1 MTAQQ
6 MTTDKLVLR
15 DLGDGLIVRSG
26 RPEDTE
32 ELAALNAQIFC
43 DHNTKEPNEKLAWW
57 TRDLATR
64 HPTVQ
69 VSDFTVVEDTRNS
82 KIVSS
87 FVWISQR
94 WSYSGIEFGVG
105 RPEMVGTLPDY
116 RNRGVIRAQFQVAH
130 EWSAQRGEMLQGI
143 TGIPFFYRQ
152 FGYEMT
158 MNLGGGREG
167 YKPQVPKLKE
177 GEAEPYNIRP
187 AGEADM
193 ALIADLYARRG
204 KRHLVDCVRDDTM
217 WQYELAGKSEKNV
230 NRAEYRIVETPQGE
244 AVGVVA
250 HSPNQWGQTMAAVLY
265 ELKPGVSWVAVSPS
279 VIRYLWA
286 TGEAYAARDKKNE
299 MSAFLFDLGEQHPV
313 YDAMR
318 DHMPKVNK
326 PYAWYIRVPDVVRV
340 PAPHRAGAGA
350 APGRI
355 ICGRA
360 HGRTQAQLLPQR
372 RAIELR
378 AGSHQH
384 RGAVEAD
391 ARPGR
396 RRRIPRLY
404 VPATA
409 VRPSLHGGVALRLRG
424 LLGRQQRQPRLARRA
439 VPQAEL
445 RRLADI
451 VNGVDPCGVGQADS
465 LPYRLSYTTR
475 VGGCISSQWHAIRLP
490 TLAKVCNL
498 RKGWS
503 GRAL

>member
-32 ELAALNAQIFC
+32 ELANLNAQIFC
-43 DHNTKEPNEKLAWW
+43 DHTTKEPNEKLAWW

-64 HPTVQ
+64 HPTVR
-69 VSDFTVVEDTRNS
+69 VSDFTVVEDTRNN
-82 KIVSS
+82 KIASS

-94 WSYSGIEFGVG
+94 WSYAGIEFGAG

-116 RNRGVIRAQFQVAH
+116 RNHGVVRAQFQVAH

-193 ALIADLYARRG
+193 ALVADLYARRG

-299 MSAFLFDLGEQHPV
+299 MGAFLFDLGQEHPV

-318 DHMPKVNK
+318 DHLPKVNK
-326 PYAWYIRVPDVVRV
+326 PYAWYIRVPDVVAFLCHIV
-340 PAPHRAGAGA
+340 PTLEQRLVGSPVEGHTGELKLSFYRSGARLTFEQ
-350 APGRI
+350 GRI
-355 ICGRA
+355 STVEPWKPTPDQGGDA
-360 HGRTQAQLLPQR
+360 AFPAYTFLQLLFGYR
-372 RAIELR
+372 SMEELR
-378 AGSHQH
+378 YAFADCWAGSN
-384 RGAVEAD
+384 A
-391 ARPGR
+391 
-396 RRRIPRLY
+396 
-404 VPATA
+404 
-409 VRPSLHGGVALRLRG
+409 S
-424 LLGRQQRQPRLARRA
+424 
-439 VPQAEL
+439 
-445 RRLADI
+445 
-451 VNGVDPCGVGQADS
+451 
-465 LPYRLSYTTR
+465 
-475 VGGCISSQWHAIRLP
+475 
-490 TLAKVCNL
+490 
-498 RKGWS
+498 
-503 GRAL
+503 RALLDVLFPKQNSDVWPIS